1 MILNITGGSASNS
14 NVYNIAI
21 PNDTPIGGGVG
32 TDYSYTF
39 TGIKIPA
46 QKMKGF
52 FLSAN
57 FGAREKGAICNLFT
71 NSLYE
76 PQSYGETKYID
87 IVSYG
92 VPSGLTQNALMAYE
106 TYGNVNK
113 PVYEYDANAQTLT
126 IRIVNVIL
134 GSGGTLLK
142 AGDYTLVVWW

>member
-1 MILNITGGSASNS
+1 MILNVTGGSASNS

-21 PNDTPIGGGVG
+21 PNDTLIGGGIG

-46 QKMKGF
+46 QNIKGF

-71 NSLYE
+71 NSLYD
-76 PQSYGETKYID
+76 PYGETKYFD
-87 IVSYG
+87 VVSYG
-92 VPSGLTQNALMAYE
+92 VPSGLTQNAFMAYE
-106 TYGNVNK
+106 TYGNANK

-126 IRIVNVIL
+126 IRTVSKTL
-134 GSGGTLLK
+134 GSGGNLLK
-142 AGDYTLVVWW
+142 AGEYTLVVWW